1 MKDLLVKK
9 NTLKAFALLDQRL
22 AQPLKLLVA
31 GGAAMILEYGH
42 PEGTRDV
49 DALSFQ
55 GFEKIEDIKDAI
67 YAVAQEL
74 NIDADWI
81 NPYFGNFTFVLPKD
95 YVSRLRQNFSG
106 KHLQVLVL
114 GPEDLLMMKL
124 HAGRPKDDAHIR
136 RLLKTQK
143 INLKVVE
150 SQLQHLI
157 DRGVSGSDK
166 AAARLDDYL
175 EDLGL
180 DG

>member
-9 NTLKAFALLDQRL
+9 NTLQAFDLLDQQLKR
-22 AQPLKLLVA
+22 PLKLLVA

-42 PEGTRDV
+42 PEGTHDV
-49 DALSFQ
+49 DALTFQ
-55 GFEKIEDIKDAI
+55 GFDNLEDIKDI
-67 YAVAQEL
+67 IHSVAQQL
-74 NIDADWI
+74 NIDVDWI

-95 YVSRLRQNFSG
+95 YSNRLRESFSG
-106 KHLQVLVL
+106 KHLSVLVL
-114 GPEDLLMMKL
+114 GPEDLLLMKL

-143 INLKVVE
+143 IDLQLVE
-150 SQLQHLI
+150 NQLQWLQDKGI
-157 DRGVSGSDK
+157 AGSEK
-166 AAARLDDYL
+166 AALRLDDYL

>member
-9 NTLKAFALLDQRL
+9 NTLLAFKLLDQHLR
-22 AQPLKLLVA
+22 QPLKLLVA

-55 GFEKIEDIKDAI
+55 GFDKIEDIKEAI
-67 YAVAQEL
+67 QAVAVEL
-74 NIDADWI
+74 HIDADWI

-95 YVSRLRQNFSG
+95 YPSRLRNSFAG
-106 KHLQVLVL
+106 KHLSVVVL
-114 GPEDLLMMKL
+114 GPEDLLIMKL

-143 INLKVVE
+143 IELQIVE
-150 SQLQHLI
+150 NQLQRLI
-157 DRGVSGSDK
+157 DQGISGAER
-166 AAARLDDYL
+166 AAERLDDYL